1 MLASPIKPEA
11 RRLIDQLPD
20 DATWEDLIYEIYVRQ
35 AVEAG
40 VKDSQEGRTIPVAD
54 VRKQFGLEP

>member
-1 MLASPIKPEA
+1 MLSSPIKPEA
-11 RRLIDQLPD
+11 RRLVDHLAD

-40 VKDSQEGRTIPVAD
+40 LKDSDEGRTMPVAE